1 MLQWRDKGKLENKG
15 EKKMKR
21 VMAFLFAV
29 LVFLGS
35 ITIPTMEVH
44 AAGVEKV
51 YTFNDVAVATEWG
64 VVSEV
69 SGDGVLDITFDGQY
83 QSQFYNIPNLL
94 PLLQEQFY
102 LYMRI
107 PPLPKENNI

>member
-1 MLQWRDKGKLENKG
+1 
-15 EKKMKR
+15 MKR
-21 VMAFLFAV
+21 VMVFLSAV
-29 LVFLGS
+29 LVLLGS

-69 SGDGVLDITFDGQY
+69 SDNGVLDITFDGQY
-83 QSQFYNIPNLL
+83 QSQFYNIPSEINPSTISKVTFNLTEGNAADL
-94 PLLQEQFY
+94 AFKLHTQADLS
-102 LYMRI
+102 LI
-107 PPLPKENNI
+107 HI